1 VRDYTPAVLPTEAES
16 GCAAAFLR
24 FLTGTFWPD
33 LARRVP
39 VREDVRGVA
48 GHSLSSLFVLHALW
62 QEKPFFHRHLASA
75 PSLWWV
81 DRAILCDAQ
90 NLQRKGVALP
100 AKLFPSL
107 GEEDRESMTG
117 DLTLLEDQLAEL
129 SFPELEVST
138 RRFPGRNHF
147 NVLPAAWA
155 VGLRALFTAE
165 PPIPSLS
172 FK

>member
-1 VRDYTPAVLPTEAES
+1 MRDYTPAVLPTEAES

-48 GHSLSSLFVLHALW
+48 GHSLSSL
-62 QEKPFFHRHLASA
+62 
-75 PSLWWV
+75 WWV

-129 SFPELEVST
+129 LFPELEVST

-147 NVLPAAWA
+147 NVLPAACA